1 MDSVHQQHLIEQL
14 VPLLREKDFEEIFN
28 RLTQDEN
35 SNGRFLI
42 KMELNR
48 KCSPCRRVID
58 MRDELEDE
66 CLVHEFDGITHFM
79 PTEAIGLFQSQCYL
93 YRDAYTLGVYEA
105 LQQWQKNHHHARVD
119 GLLQPPVSPFRQYDV
134 NTIVFASYYGR
145 RQERMHFSSPLLIKL
160 HDGEKLFA
168 KSSDLSLGGMRVSVP
183 YLPNYQTGAQVEV
196 FFTGMERDHPNP
208 VLHQPVGY
216 QILGEE
222 SKEGKYW
229 LRLVRSGDQPA
240 FDAFLSDFIEANKIR
255 YRVSVD
261 YLLSAAIIKGYE
273 QFYLPRM
280 TGMPLFFST
289 GDSPSLEIA
298 LRTENNQHL
307 LEYWRDE
314 KNRDALTGLFSA
326 KRMKRLCPAPGT
338 TTETLIYC
346 FTHTVRSHIY
356 FFSATAEELRQS
368 GLTAL
373 FFQVGSRRPSWRVY
387 KFSLEACESLEAD
400 VGQLQGVEN
409 SQLQDILLLER
420 LKLIGYCGLLQEIS
434 LESQR
439 EEFRPEGEL
448 GNNANEL
455 QRFGHELGVAPF
467 EIESLHYVQ
476 LRKELRYI
484 HKTAVAIHHN
494 GKSWL
499 GWTRD
504 ISAHGLQVELEEAFA
519 GDKND
524 VVSIALPRLQE
535 LSKSMDLQRL
545 SYRLVSLNMT
555 RTVLHLCIDGD
566 SDRHTGRQFFSL
578 LIESNQSKLKAAQE
592 QRRYRGLARALRNI
606 YTHHLFNSPVYINKL
621 KGAPKLAAIG
631 KSLTPRS
638 LQRILTACA
647 EQPEQENLYP
657 LFQGELLKE
666 LLMNPLRAIERED
679 KPREDEVYIASI
691 QTKAGLP
698 ICTSRLASSFGSL
711 KEKRL
716 FIEQALQQG
725 EFYSVLVGISR
736 TGRPDTNFIANELD
750 YIAKFAIHKAKRLEE
765 ELWSVVGVG
774 ELTDTTQATLF
785 RLGITPPS
793 L

>member
-1 MDSVHQQHLIEQL
+1 MDSEHQQHLIEQL
-14 VPLLREKDFEEIFN
+14 VPLLRERDFEEIFN
-28 RLTQDEN
+28 RLTQEEN

-42 KMELNR
+42 KMEINR
-48 KCSPCRRVID
+48 RCAPCRRVID

-79 PTEAIGLFQSQCYL
+79 PAEAIGLFQSQCYL
-93 YRDAYTLGVYEA
+93 YRDAYTLGVYEM
-105 LQQWQKNHHHARVD
+105 LQQWQKQRHQIRVD
-119 GLLQPPVSPFRQYDV
+119 GQLTPPASPFRQYDV
-134 NTIVFASYYGR
+134 STISFASYYGR

-160 HDGEKLFA
+160 QDGEKLFA
-168 KSSDLSLGGMRVSVP
+168 KSSDLSLGGIRVSVP
-183 YLPNYQTGAQVEV
+183 YLPNYHTGTLVEV
-196 FFTGMERDHPNP
+196 FFTGLARDNPNP
-208 VLHQPVGY
+208 ILHQPVTY

-222 SKEGKYW
+222 NKEGKHW
-229 LRLVRSGDQPA
+229 LRLIRTGEHPV
-240 FDAFLSDFIEANKIR
+240 FDEFLKEFIEHNKIR

-280 TGMPLFFST
+280 TGMPLFFNT

-314 KNRDALTGLFSA
+314 KNRDALAGLFTA
-326 KRMKRLCPAPGT
+326 ERMKRLCPAPGT
-338 TTETLIYC
+338 TSETLIYC
-346 FTHTVRSHIY
+346 FTHTIRSHIY

-387 KFSLEACESLEAD
+387 KFSMEVLDPSEAD
-400 VGQLQGVEN
+400 VGQPQGQDGP
-409 SQLQDILLLER
+409 QLQDVLLIER
-420 LKLIGYCGLLQEIS
+420 LKLLGYCGLLQEVS

-439 EEFRPEGEL
+439 EEFRQEGEL
-448 GNNANEL
+448 NHNANEL
-455 QRFGHELGVAPF
+455 QRFGHEQGAAPF
-467 EIESLHYVQ
+467 EIETLHYVQ

-494 GKSWL
+494 GKSWV

-504 ISAHGLQVELEEAFA
+504 ISAHGLQVELEEAFV
-519 GDKND
+519 GEKND
-524 VVSIALPRLQE
+524 VVTIALPRLQE
-535 LSKSMDLQRL
+535 LSKSVNLQRL

-555 RTVLHLCIDGD
+555 RTVLHLCIEGD
-566 SDRHTGRQFFSL
+566 SDRHTGRQFFTL
-578 LIESNQSKLKAAQE
+578 LIESNQNKLKAAQE

-606 YTHHLFNSPVYINKL
+606 YTYHLFNSPIYINKL
-621 KGAPKLAAIG
+621 KGAPKPASIG
-631 KSLTPRS
+631 KSLQPRS
-638 LQRILTACA
+638 LDRLLTACA
-647 EQPEQENLYP
+647 EQRSEENLYP
-657 LFQGELLKE
+657 LFQGDLLKD

-698 ICTSRLASSFGSL
+698 IFSSRLASSFAST
-711 KEKRL
+711 KEKRR
-716 FIEQALQQG
+716 FIELAQQQG
-725 EFYSVLVGISR
+725 EFYSVLVAISR

-774 ELTDTTQATLF
+774 ELIDTTQATLF
-785 RLGITPPS
+785 RFGITPA
-793 L
+793 LN

>member
-1 MDSVHQQHLIEQL
+1 MDSEHQQHLIEQL

-28 RLTQDEN
+28 RMTQEEN
-35 SNGRFLI
+35 SNSRFLI
-42 KMELNR
+42 KMELKR

-79 PTEAIGLFQSQCYL
+79 PADAIALFQSQCYL
-93 YRDAYTLGVYEA
+93 YRDIYTLGVYEA
-105 LQQWQKNHHHARVD
+105 LQQWQKQHHNARVD
-119 GLLQPPVSPFRQYDV
+119 GQLSPPASPFRQYDV
-134 NTIVFASYYGR
+134 NTIAFASYYGR
-145 RQERMHFSSPLLIKL
+145 RQERMHFSSPVLIKFQ
-160 HDGEKLFA
+160 DGEKLFA

-183 YLPNYQTGAQVEV
+183 YLPNYHTGAQVEV
-196 FFTGMERDHPNP
+196 FFTGLERDTPNP

-229 LRLVRSGDQPA
+229 LRLVRSGEQPA
-240 FDAFLSDFIEANKIR
+240 FDAFLSDFIDANKIR

-280 TGMPLFFST
+280 TGMPLF
-289 GDSPSLEIA
+289 
-298 LRTENNQHL
+298 
-307 LEYWRDE
+307 
-314 KNRDALTGLFSA
+314 
-326 KRMKRLCPAPGT
+326 
-338 TTETLIYC
+338 
-346 FTHTVRSHIY
+346 
-356 FFSATAEELRQS
+356 SATAEELRQS

-387 KFSLEACESLEAD
+387 KFTLEACDLVEAD
-400 VGQLQGVEN
+400 VGQLQGQDN
-409 SQLQDILLLER
+409 PQLQDILLLER
-420 LKLIGYCGLLQEIS
+420 LKQIGYCGLLQEIG

-439 EEFRPEGEL
+439 EEFHQEGVS
-448 GNNANEL
+448 NNANEL
-455 QRFGHELGVAPF
+455 QRFGHEQGVAPF
-467 EIESLHYVQ
+467 EIETLHYVQ
-476 LRKELRYI
+476 LRKESRYI

-494 GKSWL
+494 GKSWI

-504 ISAHGLQVELEEAFA
+504 ISTHGLQIELEDAFI
-519 GDKND
+519 GEKND
-524 VVSIALPRLQE
+524 VVTIALPRLQE

-555 RTVLHLCIDGD
+555 RTVLHLCIEGD

-578 LIESNQSKLKAAQE
+578 LIESNQNKLKAAQE

-606 YTHHLFNSPVYINKL
+606 YTHHLFNSPVYVNKL
-621 KGAPKLAAIG
+621 KGAPKPASIG
-631 KSLTPRS
+631 KSLQPRS
-638 LQRILTACA
+638 LQRLLQACA
-647 EQPEQENLYP
+647 ELPEQENLYP

-698 ICTSRLASSFGSL
+698 IFSSRLASSFANV
-711 KEKRL
+711 KEKRQ
-716 FIEQALQQG
+716 FIELAQQQG

-750 YIAKFAIHKAKRLEE
+750 YIAKFAIHKARKLEE

-785 RLGITPPS
+785 RFGITPP
-793 L
+793 LN